1 MSQYSKAD
9 QPARFAEQKA
19 TNNVRALNI
28 DAVYNKGNVKGKTVI
43 VTGMSHYKCMLF
55 LLV

>member
-1 MSQYSKAD
+1 MSEYSKAD

-19 TNNVRALNI
+19 TNNVRALDI

-43 VTGMSHYKCMLF
+43 VTGRSLNCVLDST
-55 LLV
+55 L